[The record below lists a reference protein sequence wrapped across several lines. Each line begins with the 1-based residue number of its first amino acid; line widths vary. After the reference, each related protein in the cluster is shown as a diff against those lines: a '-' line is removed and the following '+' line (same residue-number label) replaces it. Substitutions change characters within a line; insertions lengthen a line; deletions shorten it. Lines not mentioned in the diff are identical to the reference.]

1 MPLGGDGGVGG
12 PTASASACGV
22 RSWLYT
28 GRALVTPLGE
38 RAVEAAVLFDF
49 GGTLDADG
57 LTWKE
62 RLFRLCVAEGAVLTP
77 GRFDPLFYAADDK
90 LVGAVPPTLSFLD
103 TVFRLVAAVADAMA
117 LRDNHLPIDRIARR
131 FVGDAMET
139 LRGNTPLLSRLSRR
153 YRLGIVSNFY
163 GNLATVCEEAG
174 IRRLFGVV
182 IDSGRVGYVKP
193 DSRIFHRAVE
203 ELGLTPADATFV
215 GDSLSRD
222 MAGARAAGMRHIW
235 LDGGTDPTAKP
246 CCPGD
251 RVIAS
256 LHELEGLL

>member
-1 MPLGGDGGVGG
+1 MLVLPKDWDHSPAECNRNVVGSG
-12 PTASASACGV
+12 SA
-22 RSWLYT
+22 RW
-28 GRALVTPLGE
+28 RAIQVADLGE
-38 RAVEAAVLFDF
+38 GE
-49 GGTLDADG
+49 
-57 LTWKE
+57 
-62 RLFRLCVAEGAVLTP
+62 
-77 GRFDPLFYAADDK
+77 
-90 LVGAVPPTLSFLD
+90 VPLSFLD
-103 TVFRLVAAVADAMA
+103 TVFRLVAAVADVME
-117 LRDNHLPIDRIARR
+117 LRDNRLPIDRIARR

-222 MAGARAAGMRHIW
+222 MAGARAAG
-235 LDGGTDPTAKP
+235 GGVPPARRARRP
-246 CCPGD
+246 HPRPRRPPRPRGWPLPEAGGGAAAEGGGPPG
-251 RVIAS
+251 R
-256 LHELEGLL
+256 G

>member
-1 MPLGGDGGVGG
+1 MALLGG
-12 PTASASACGV
+12 C
-22 RSWLYT
+22 
-28 GRALVTPLGE
+28 
-38 RAVEAAVLFDF
+38 AVEAAVLFDF

-62 RLFRLCVAEGAVLTP
+62 RFLRLYLAEGVVMAP
-77 GRFDPLFYAADDK
+77 ERFDLLFYAADDE
-90 LVGAVPPTLSFLD
+90 LVGAVPPTFSFRD
-103 TVFRLVAAVADAMA
+103 TVFRLGAGIAEAMGLRHNDA
-117 LRDNHLPIDRIARR
+117 LVDRIARR
-131 FVGDAMET
+131 FIADAIRT
-139 LRGNTPLLSRLSRR
+139 LRGNMPLLSRLSRR

-174 IRRLFGVV
+174 IRRLFSVI
-182 IDSGRVGYVKP
+182 IDSGRVGYLKP
-193 DSRIFHRAVE
+193 DTRIFRRAVE

-235 LDGGTDPTAKP
+235 LAGGTGRTAEP

-251 RVIAS
+251 RVIGS
-256 LHELEGLL
+256 LQDLEGLL

>member
-1 MPLGGDGGVGG
+1 MTSLD
-12 PTASASACGV
+12 
-22 RSWLYT
+22 
-28 GRALVTPLGE
+28 E

-62 RLFRLCVAEGAVLTP
+62 RLFRLYLAEGAVMAP
-77 GRFDPLFYAADDK
+77 EQFDPLFYAADDE
-90 LVGAVPPTLSFLD
+90 LVGAVPPTCSLRD
-103 TVFRLVAAVADAMA
+103 TVFRLAAAVADTME
-117 LRDNHLPIDRIARR
+117 LRDKHLPIDRIARR
-131 FVGDAMET
+131 FVGDAMQT
-139 LRGNTPLLSRLSRR
+139 LRGNTPLLSRLSRK

-174 IRRLFGVV
+174 IRRLFSVI

-193 DSRIFHRAVE
+193 DYRIFHRAVE

-235 LDGGTDPTAKP
+235 LDGGTDRTAKP

-256 LHELEGLL
+256 LQDLEGLL